1 MPYADITA
9 VSPSV
14 TYYQRLHGLSD
25 FHEHLQSS
33 YWYDS
38 DIYSKLLKNTNRGRY
53 HIYNETK
60 NINYNQYK
68 WLVNFKT

>member
-25 FHEHLQSS
+25 FHEHLSRATGLVLTS
-33 YWYDS
+33 TANDYRIPIWE
-38 DIYSKLLKNTNRGRY
+38 DITLVMKPKTLIITNRDG
-53 HIYNETK
+53 
-60 NINYNQYK
+60 
-68 WLVNFKT
+68 W